1 MCLRTFN
8 KEEKVCRR
16 LQYLKLSICAKW
28 RCETSWIQDPQTIFL
43 HEEPVCRFKNEQWN
57 QTFIYQAIQTNK
69 APKYNPWVLKQLH
82 VSVAGNHLG
91 KLLER
96 VLNLDFILLGD
107 PYSSDD
113 AQTEIQ
119 RQSSLD
125 HRWSFHVGG
134 KSNALGIPL
143 TYLWLL
149 KSLSCLRINIQV
161 T

>member
-1 MCLRTFN
+1 MVAERISLVYVSLYFQ
-8 KEEKVCRR
+8 ERR
-16 LQYLKLSICAKW
+16 KSMPTSSIQYLKLSICAKW

-125 HRWSFHVGG
+125 HRIKFSCRG
-134 KSNALGIPL
+134 KNPMH
-143 TYLWLL
+143 
-149 KSLSCLRINIQV
+149 
-161 T
+161 